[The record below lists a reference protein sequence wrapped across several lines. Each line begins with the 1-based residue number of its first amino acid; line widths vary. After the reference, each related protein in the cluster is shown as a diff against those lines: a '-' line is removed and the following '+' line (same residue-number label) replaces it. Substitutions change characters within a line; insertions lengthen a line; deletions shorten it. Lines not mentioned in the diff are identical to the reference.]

1 MSFVEILAL
10 VYLLL
15 FSIYHLFTGI
25 VSVFFSEFALKFY
38 KKIYG
43 FEPKET
49 KLLKMNLKPWGNLA
63 LNLGV
68 IGFIIFFNIDRYF
81 LILFAFAFLL
91 IIRIWYRI
99 TYRDYMKSELK
110 ISSFNNWKLIIIQ
123 LVGAVL
129 FILYGISY
137 M

>member
-43 FEPKET
+43 LEH
-49 KLLKMNLKPWGNLA
+49 LA
-63 LNLGV
+63 
-68 IGFIIFFNIDRYF
+68 I
-81 LILFAFAFLL
+81 LILKTTKPSKKVFEKDVVYLINGFQILIVILGFLL
-91 IIRIWYRI
+91 I
-99 TYRDYMKSELK
+99 
-110 ISSFNNWKLIIIQ
+110 
-123 LVGAVL
+123 
-129 FILYGISY
+129 
-137 M
+137 